1 MCDERVLALIAS
13 SSHVQTRVCGAA
25 KRGGTSGTV
34 AYFAPLTDPQGRLRS
49 LSQRNLASK
58 VPEECLCV
66 MSCHVPS
73 RSFSP
78 CAETSVLQGQPRLC
92 LRRHRCQAEVHLRR
106 NAPHPGHHGSLRDPS
121 GAPAAKELP
130 IDSSSDSNSESL
142 GHLELTDGK
151 RGAVCAVAVAES
163 SAEGLCLVRSCSN
176 V

>member
-1 MCDERVLALIAS
+1 MKESLLSLQAARMFRLAFAVLRKGGERLAQWLILHRSLIRRAGCAAS
-13 SSHVQTRVCGAA
+13 ASATWPAKCPRSGSVSCHVMSLLDPSRLVPRPRFFKVSPASACA
-25 KRGGTSGTV
+25 GTV
-34 AYFAPLTDPQGRLRS
+34 ARPRS
-49 LSQRNLASK
+49 I
-58 VPEECLCV
+58 
-66 MSCHVPS
+66 
-73 RSFSP
+73 
-78 CAETSVLQGQPRLC
+78 
-92 LRRHRCQAEVHLRR
+92 